1 LAEKAGSLLVESQT
15 ELAEEAEN
23 SLDLQTKKQALCCV
37 LASQL
42 QIEKLGGR
50 LAEIRTEW

>member
-1 LAEKAGSLLVESQT
+1 LAEEAGSLLVESHT
-15 ELAEEAEN
+15 ELVEEAEI
-23 SLDLQTKKQALCCV
+23 SLELQTKKQVLCCA